1 MAEKQKALELEP
13 DNARYHD
20 SCGMT
25 LYAMELYKEAVAAFK
40 KAIELNPKNAI
51 YYSNLSQTYKKMG
64 LEKEATQAE
73 EKAKHLQGNPSTG

>member
-1 MAEKQKALELEP
+1 
-13 DNARYHD
+13 
-20 SCGMT
+20 MT

>member
-1 MAEKQKALELEP
+1 
-13 DNARYHD
+13 
-20 SCGMT
+20 MT

-64 LEKEATQAE
+64 LEKEAT
-73 EKAKHLQGNPSTG
+73 